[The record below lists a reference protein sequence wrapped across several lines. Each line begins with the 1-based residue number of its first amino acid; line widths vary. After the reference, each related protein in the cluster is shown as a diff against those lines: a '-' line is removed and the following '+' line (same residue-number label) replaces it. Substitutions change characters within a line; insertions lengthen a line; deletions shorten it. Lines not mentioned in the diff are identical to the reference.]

1 MMAIIGIETLLF
13 GVDDLPT
20 STRFLSDIGLPLVSS
35 SASESR
41 FTLPDNSKVV
51 LKDQRDPSLPPSR
64 TESAGVREVVWGIDT
79 TDSLQALASGL
90 SSDHALQ
97 TDEDGTVHFDAGF
110 GVPMA
115 LRLFNRTAVRTAPEP
130 LNAPG
135 VVNRLNR
142 NRKWRQRARPK
153 SISHVVFAAKDYHA
167 AAGFMCRRLGFRISD
182 IQESFA
188 IYMRADGTTDH
199 HNFLLVNA
207 GLPMPGFDGTDRFH
221 HANFAVEDIDEIM
234 VGVNHMQRHGWES
247 SEVGLGRHRID
258 SALFYYF
265 PSPLGGEIELGADS
279 DQVDD
284 SWIPR
289 RWPVALF
296 AYAVFTHN
304 LLPFLKEEPEWTFEF
319 ITGDPLDL
327 LEGSNVEGSAAH

>member
-1 MMAIIGIETLLF
+1 MAIIGIETLVF
-13 GVDDLPT
+13 GVDDLSA
-20 STRFLSDIGLPLVSS
+20 STRFLSDIGLPRAAS
-35 SASESR
+35 SASESL
-41 FTLPDNSKVV
+41 FTLPDNSRVV
-51 LKDQRDPSLPPSR
+51 VKDKRDPSLPVSR
-64 TESAGVREVVWGIDT
+64 NENGGVREVVWGVDT
-79 TDSLQALASGL
+79 ATNLKDLADGL
-90 SSDHALQ
+90 AADHELQ
-97 TDEDGTVHFDAGF
+97 TDQDGTIHFDAGF

-115 LRLFNRTAVRTAPEP
+115 LRLFDRKAVRTAPEP

-142 NRKWRQRARPK
+142 NRKWRKRARPK
-153 SISHVVFAAKDYHA
+153 SISHVVFAAKDYLA
-167 AAGFMCRRLGFRISD
+167 AAEFMCRRLGFQISD

-188 IYMRADGTTDH
+188 VYMRADGTTDH

-207 GLPMPGFDGTDRFH
+207 SLPMPGFDGADRFH

-234 VGVNHMQRHGWES
+234 VGVNHMQRQGWES

-284 SWIPR
+284 AWVPR
-289 RWPVALF
+289 RWPVPLF

-304 LLPFLKEEPEWTFEF
+304 LLPFLKEEPEWVFEY
-319 ITGDPLDL
+319 IAGDPLKAL
-327 LEGSNVEGSAAH
+327 QTRNAEEGMGL